1 MTLSTKGKVL
11 AETIVNSTQYNSIV
25 VYAANDLLALA
36 DVGLQFEYMKNGMS
50 QFDDVLRLITL
61 KDLYLPDI
69 LADTEIKMIVL
80 NPAPKTPACK
90 EFLFGSTIMGPKEQF
105 VDYNLTS
112 YKLTSIEYGK
122 AHFTKKEYM

>member
-11 AETIVNSTQYNSIV
+11 AETVVNSTQYNSIV
-25 VYAANDLLALA
+25 VYAVNDLLEQA

-61 KDLYLPDI
+61 KDIYLPDI
-69 LADTEIKMIVL
+69 LADVEIKMIAL
-80 NPAPKTPACK
+80 HPAPKTPECR
-90 EFLFGSTIMGPKEQF
+90 EFLFGSTVMGPKEQF